1 MKKTI
6 LLFASVLILT
16 SAVAFA
22 VTAPSN
28 TAGTGTFGTGY
39 MAPDA
44 SGSLTFAC
52 TGVGTG
58 VNFSAK
64 LSANVNLS
72 LQSAADGSSYLAATY
87 HASGNKYYGTG
98 SGDSR
103 IYMKEITEAA
113 TAAPAAPPTLAAT
126 VDWAGWTAVK

>member
-6 LLFASVLILT
+6 CLFAAALILS
-16 SAVAFA
+16 SAIAFA

-28 TAGTGTFGTGY
+28 TAGTGAFGTTY
-39 MAPDA
+39 MRPDA
-44 SGSLTFAC
+44 SGSLTYAC
-52 TGVGTG
+52 AGVGAG
-58 VNFSAK
+58 VNFAAK
-64 LSANVNLS
+64 LSANVNMS
-72 LQSAADGSSYLAATY
+72 LQSVTDGSSYLAATY

-113 TAAPAAPPTLAAT
+113 TDAPSAPPTLGAT
-126 VDWAGWTAVK
+126 VAWAGWTAVK

>member
-1 MKKTI
+1 MKKSI
-6 LLFASVLILT
+6 ALFASVLILT
-16 SAVAFA
+16 SSLAYAVLDP
-22 VTAPSN
+22 TN
-28 TAGTGTFGTGY
+28 TAGTGAFGTTY
-39 MAPDA
+39 MRPDS
-44 SGSLTFAC
+44 SGSLTYAC
-52 TGVGTG
+52 AGLGAG

-64 LSANVNLS
+64 LSANVNMS

-87 HASGNKYYGTG
+87 HASGNKYYATG

-113 TAAPAAPPTLAAT
+113 TAAASAPPTLAAT

>member
-6 LLFASVLILT
+6 CLFAAVLVLT
-16 SAVAFA
+16 SAIAFA
-22 VTAPSN
+22 ITAPSN

-39 MAPDA
+39 MRPDA
-44 SGSLTFAC
+44 SGSLTYAC
-52 TGVGTG
+52 DGVGAG

-64 LSANVNLS
+64 LSANVNMS
-72 LQSAADGSSYLAATY
+72 LQSMTDGSSYLVNTY

-113 TAAPAAPPTLAAT
+113 DAAPADPPTLTAT
-126 VDWAGWTAVK
+126 VEWAGWTAVK

>member
-6 LLFASVLILT
+6 ALFASVLILS
-16 SAVAFA
+16 SAIAFA
-22 VTAPSN
+22 VTDPTN

-39 MAPDA
+39 MRPDA

-52 TGVGTG
+52 AGVGAG
-58 VNFSAK
+58 VNFAAK
-64 LSANVNLS
+64 LSANVNMS
-72 LQSAADGSSYLAATY
+72 LQNVADGSSYLAATY

-103 IYMKEITEAA
+103 IYMKEITEGA
-113 TAAPAAPPTLAAT
+113 TATPSAPPTVGAT

>member
-6 LLFASVLILT
+6 ALFASVLILS
-16 SAVAFA
+16 SAIAFA
-22 VTAPSN
+22 VTAPTN
-28 TAGTGTFGTGY
+28 TEGVGAFGTGY
-39 MAPDA
+39 MRPDQ

-52 TGVGTG
+52 AGVGTG
-58 VNFSAK
+58 VNFAAK
-64 LSANVNLS
+64 LSANVNMS
-72 LQSAADGSSYLAATY
+72 IQSAADGSSYLAATY

-113 TAAPAAPPTLAAT
+113 AAAPSAPPTLAAS

>member
-6 LLFASVLILT
+6 CLFAAVLILT
-16 SAVAFA
+16 SAIAFA
-22 VTAPSN
+22 VTAPTN

-39 MAPDA
+39 MRPDA
-44 SGSLTFAC
+44 SGSLTYAC
-52 TGVGTG
+52 AGVGAG

-72 LQSAADGSSYLAATY
+72 LQSVADGSSYLAASY

-113 TAAPAAPPTLAAT
+113 TAAPSNPPTLAAS
-126 VDWAGWTAVK
+126 VDWTGWTAVK

>member
-1 MKKTI
+1 MKKNI
-6 LLFASVLILT
+6 GLFAAVLILT
-16 SAVAFA
+16 STIAFA

-28 TAGTGTFGTGY
+28 TAGTGTFGTSY

-44 SGSLTFAC
+44 SGSLSFAC
-52 TGVGTG
+52 AGVGAG

-64 LSANVNLS
+64 LSANVNMS
-72 LQSAADGSSYLAATY
+72 LQSVSDGSSYLAATY
-87 HASGNKYYGTG
+87 HASGNKYYATG

-103 IYMKEITEAA
+103 IFMREITEAA
-113 TAAPAAPPTLAAT
+113 TAAPATPPTAGAS